1 MYSSRYF
8 LNLIEP
14 IDIQKRAFYPKKYNL
29 LPINKFKN
37 IYMKYIIFIKIWNF
51 SRFPV
56 SQQQLKSHK
65 EDKSQSQIISPVTK
79 WIQNSPKII

>member
-14 IDIQKRAFYPKKYNL
+14 VDIQKRAFYPKKYNL

-37 IYMKYIIFIKIWNF
+37 ISSILNLIKISGIPYF
-51 SRFPV
+51 
-56 SQQQLKSHK
+56 H
-65 EDKSQSQIISPVTK
+65 
-79 WIQNSPKII
+79 

>member
-37 IYMKYIIFIKIWNF
+37 IFIKYFKLNNDTLF
-51 SRFPV
+51 SLFL
-56 SQQQLKSHK
+56 LKVGILAGFRYRS
-65 EDKSQSQIISPVTK
+65 
-79 WIQNSPKII
+79 NN